1 MALNIKDPVT
11 ERLAARVAELT
22 ADTKTGAI
30 RTALEERLHRLTEEA
45 GRAARAERVRA
56 FLVDEAW
63 PQIPADVVGIEVS
76 KGEREAILGIGP
88 EGV

>member
-11 ERLAARVAELT
+11 ERLAAQIAELT

-45 GRAARAERVRA
+45 GRVARAERVRA

-63 PQIPADVVGIEVS
+63 PQIPADVVGVEVT
-76 KGEREAILGIGP
+76 KGEREAILGVGP